1 MNGVASGINAHLVVQ
16 GIYDKA
22 VGFIYTDVRI
32 DNKETITAT
41 RLDCCIEMKALQQI
55 HNLYQHLPGQHRA
68 GPAALV
74 LIY

>member
-1 MNGVASGINAHLVVQ
+1 
-16 GIYDKA
+16 
-22 VGFIYTDVRI
+22 
-32 DNKETITAT
+32 
-41 RLDCCIEMKALQQI
+41 MKALQQI